1 MAGGLAT
8 ADTTLSLAS
17 TAYNAAK
24 WLWTTANGI
33 RKAPEIWKSIEK
45 DLNITKTK
53 IQLLIKTVDKITED
67 SVPNS
72 SYIVALNSLKGKLE
86 ADLEKIKSRPQKEEP
101 TNKRHRVS
109 FAVTDEGNLR
119 EFLGQ
124 LETHAGDLLAWL
136 LLYYL
141 SDRLRWGTV
150 QVEKLDEKVLTCYGE
165 KTQILNAP
173 WLHTSNA
180 EYRPDGT
187 KPKKEVVV
195 LLDNVDE
202 KAIKT
207 VAGLLRRWIG
217 GTDGDFA
224 AGILPCPGFQ
234 DNKLLFILPSNAD
247 IPQTL
252 QTTIAEDMANGRV
265 ASLGQRFDLAR
276 QLADAVFMLP
286 RPISCTRTCMA
297 APPSFSCPRRGKWR
311 RQRKKNTTASH
322 LNVTTA
328 AESPKRNPRAR
339 SPKKARRRVPTMVTM
354 AFSAN

>member
-1 MAGGLAT
+1 
-8 ADTTLSLAS
+8 
-17 TAYNAAK
+17 
-24 WLWTTANGI
+24 
-33 RKAPEIWKSIEK
+33 
-45 DLNITKTK
+45 
-53 IQLLIKTVDKITED
+53 
-67 SVPNS
+67 
-72 SYIVALNSLKGKLE
+72 
-86 ADLEKIKSRPQKEEP
+86 
-101 TNKRHRVS
+101 
-109 FAVTDEGNLR
+109 
-119 EFLGQ
+119 
-124 LETHAGDLLAWL
+124 
-136 LLYYL
+136 
-141 SDRLRWGTV
+141 V

-180 EYRPDGT
+180 EYRPDDT

-195 LLDNVDE
+195 LLDKVDE

-276 QLADAVFMLP
+276 QLADAVFMLH
-286 RPISCTRTCMA
+286 TANLMHKNLHGGTVLLLL
-297 APPSFSCPRRGKWR
+297 PRRLCTSYQADTRPGLRLLENMGGNRSDSHCLRKHRACR
-311 RQRKKNTTASH
+311 RPGALR
-322 LNVTTA
+322 LG
-328 AESPKRNPRAR
+328 EL
-339 SPKKARRRVPTMVTM
+339 
-354 AFSAN
+354 